1 MSQEYI
7 YHYTSVESLY
17 GMLLD
22 PTAEEKRIIG
32 QMSDCPRCLYFHA
45 GDIKAMN
52 DKSENML
59 LDELVKLISETT
71 PPEIIG
77 SSNINEMKFA
87 VSFCTEQDYL
97 PMWKIYATNGKG
109 VCLRFKREGFE
120 KSVFSVNTSRF
131 ITMKAGDCQYKTEA
145 ELKDYVNSIVKHFR
159 EITEPKS
166 LILQID
172 SFCGTSSFFKLKP
185 FEYEKEFRLAISS
198 KFNQQIT
205 SGGQYG
211 LIVYYPVAIPL
222 NLVDEIMIGPSPN
235 QDVIENGIR
244 ALLLS
249 KGIDKLK
256 RYGIDINIVRSSLL
270 IR

>member
-1 MSQEYI
+1 MSQRYI
-7 YHYTSVESLY
+7 YHYTSVECLY

-22 PTAEEKRIIG
+22 PTAEEKRVIG

-59 LDELVKLISETT
+59 LDKLVKRISETT
-71 PPEIIG
+71 PQEIID
-77 SSNINEMKFA
+77 SSNINERRFA
-87 VSFCTEQDYL
+87 VSFCTERDYL

-109 VCLRFKREGFE
+109 VCLRFKREEFE
-120 KSVFSVNTSRF
+120 KSVISANTNPF
-131 ITMKAGDCQYKTEA
+131 ITIKAGDCQYKTET
-145 ELKDYVNSIVKHFR
+145 ELEDYLNSFMENLQ
-159 EITEPKS
+159 EILEQKERIT
-166 LILQID
+166 QID
-172 SFCGTSSFFKLKP
+172 SFCCISSFLKLKP